1 MNIWLVSREYAGIA
15 EAGGVKNVSCS
26 LCESLARLG
35 HKVTLFIPQYACT
48 ELKNVSCDAT
58 SEKKSVLIDV
68 LGKKE
73 DVFFMKGSMNG
84 VDIVFVQHPSFLEK
98 KSVYT
103 YTQEDEEENPAHKK
117 GEGHIDVNFMN
128 VIFQKAVVFYSTLMD
143 SSEIPYVIHCQDAA
157 TAMVP
162 AFGAYYCR
170 KDSEINRKLSD
181 TKYAV
186 TIHNAGPGYHH
197 NFSTIDEAV
206 AYTGLE
212 KDFLSLGLCGNC
224 VEPFII
230 ASKFSVITTVSP
242 EYAQEILLGKTDT
255 AGLSDKYV
263 EYGVDIKGI
272 TNGIDFSRYDPCD
285 TKVSLLPYAFDPMNL
300 DLDGKYSC
308 RRYFIEKFASRN
320 ASSLP
325 MDHEKFGFIEEDDD
339 SVFIAYHGRV
349 VHQKGIEVMCGAV
362 ESLLEKKMNV
372 KFIIAGQGFPEL
384 EKRLAALAE
393 KYSGKVVYLKGY
405 DRVIARLSVA
415 SADFSLH
422 PSYFEPCG
430 LEDFIAQTYGTIPV
444 AHATGGLKKILDGKT
459 GFLYSP
465 NTSES
470 LGKVL
475 SKLIEIVGSNGRKSI
490 STIIRDASVYIHEKF
505 SWDKV
510 ALEYEKLYKEI

>member
-1 MNIWLVSREYAGIA
+1 
-15 EAGGVKNVSCS
+15 
-26 LCESLARLG
+26 
-35 HKVTLFIPQYACT
+35 
-48 ELKNVSCDAT
+48 
-58 SEKKSVLIDV
+58 
-68 LGKKE
+68 
-73 DVFFMKGSMNG
+73 
-84 VDIVFVQHPSFLEK
+84 
-98 KSVYT
+98 
-103 YTQEDEEENPAHKK
+103 
-117 GEGHIDVNFMN
+117 
-128 VIFQKAVVFYSTLMD
+128 
-143 SSEIPYVIHCQDAA
+143 
-157 TAMVP
+157 
-162 AFGAYYCR
+162 
-170 KDSEINRKLSD
+170 
-181 TKYAV
+181 
-186 TIHNAGPGYHH
+186 
-197 NFSTIDEAV
+197 
-206 AYTGLE
+206 
-212 KDFLSLGLCGNC
+212 
-224 VEPFII
+224 
-230 ASKFSVITTVSP
+230 
-242 EYAQEILLGKTDT
+242 
-255 AGLSDKYV
+255 
-263 EYGVDIKGI
+263 
-272 TNGIDFSRYDPCD
+272 
-285 TKVSLLPYAFDPMNL
+285 MNL
-300 DLDGKYSC
+300 DLEGKYSC

-475 SKLIEIVGSNGRKSI
+475 TKLVEIVGSNGRKSI

-510 ALEYEKLYKEI
+510 AVEYEKLYKEI